1 MTKTNGKTMLPKGL
15 AFNNSKST
23 LGLLDQVERNLYRS
37 KATKTSIIPIIIYQ
51 IFSNNN
57 FLPEVSLPSPNSCHS
72 FCFTF
77 SNSVKCV
84 I

>member
-37 KATKTSIIPIIIYQ
+37 KATKTSIIPIII
-51 IFSNNN
+51 
-57 FLPEVSLPSPNSCHS
+57 
-72 FCFTF
+72 
-77 SNSVKCV
+77 
-84 I
+84 